1 MNRLESD
8 YPVFNAA
15 QMLRFVHEDAYL
27 KWMYADLLKKG
38 HDSET
43 ALEVLFN
50 GNVLGDSAMTDEY
63 ELYAKKGDKH

>member
-1 MNRLESD
+1 MESD
-8 YPVFNAA
+8 YPVFNAS
-15 QMLRFVHEDAYL
+15 QMLRFVHQDAYL
-27 KWMYADLLKKG
+27 KWIYADLLKKG

-50 GNVLGDSAMTDEY
+50 GNVLEDSAMTDEY

>member
-1 MNRLESD
+1 MNRMESD

-15 QMLRFVHEDAYL
+15 QMLRFVNEDAYL
-27 KWMYADLLKKG
+27 KMDVCPSFEKG

-50 GNVLGDSAMTDEY
+50 GNVLEDTAMTDEY
-63 ELYAKKGDKH
+63 ELYAKKGDKQ

>member
-1 MNRLESD
+1 MNRMESD
-8 YPVFNAA
+8 DPVFNAA

-27 KWMYADLLKKG
+27 KWTYAHLLKKG

-50 GNVLGDSAMTDEY
+50 ANVLEDTAMTDEY
-63 ELYAKKGDKH
+63 ELYAKKGDKR